1 MQIVGKQGQD
11 KVKTTSKEILRI
23 GAEINEM
30 QARRTQRINE
40 TQTWIFK

>member
-11 KVKTTSKEILRI
+11 KVKTTQILRI